1 MQDFRMSMGR
11 IDDKRERDAV
21 ESYRQ
26 QLDINCTGISQSVA
40 ELSGGNQQ
48 KVIISRWLMKDCKV
62 LLFDEPT
69 RGIDIQT
76 RQAIYELLDGL
87 AARGKA
93 VVVVSSEIRELTTIC
108 DRIAV
113 LSNGRLAEVF
123 ERSEWS
129 AEKIMAASFSAY
141 TDHAAA

>member
-1 MQDFRMSMGR
+1 MELW
-11 IDDKRERDAV
+11 IDREKEQSAV

-26 QLDINCTGISQSVA
+26 RLEIDCLGISQPAA

-48 KVIISRWLMKDCKV
+48 KVLISRWLMKDCSV

-76 RQAIYELLDGL
+76 REAIYALLYDL

-93 VVVVSSEIRELTTIC
+93 IVVVSSENRELMTIC

-113 LSNGRLAEVF
+113 LSNGRLAEIF
-123 ERSEWS
+123 QQNDWS
-129 AEKIMAASFSAY
+129 AERIMAASFSAY
-141 TDHAAA
+141 TNNVAA